1 MKLLLASTALF
12 LLPLSSFAD
21 SLSEDRVKELVLE
34 AIRDNPGI
42 VLEAIQMIEKRE
54 KTAKAFEV
62 KQVLTSNRDALERDP
77 NAPVFG
83 NPEGDVTVVEFFDYN
98 CPYCRRVKPHM
109 EALLDADKNVRV
121 VYREWPILGEGSVFA
136 ARAALAS
143 REQGKYDEF
152 HWAMME
158 LKGRVEESNVMQA
171 AEKLGID
178 TAQLRRDMESL
189 KINEHIET
197 SMRLAR
203 SLGFNGTPSF
213 VIGEAL
219 APGLIE
225 ADQMIEMVNQ
235 ARAAN

>member
-12 LLPLSSFAD
+12 LLPLASFAD
-21 SLSEDRVKELVLE
+21 SLSEERVKELVLE
-34 AIRDNPGI
+34 AIRKNPGI
-42 VLEAIQMIEKRE
+42 VIEAIQMIEERQE
-54 KTAKAFEV
+54 TAKAFEA
-62 KQVLTSNRDALERDP
+62 KQILTSNRDALVRDP
-77 NAPVFG
+77 NAPVLG
-83 NPEGDVTVVEFFDYN
+83 NPDGDVTVVEFFDYN
-98 CPYCRRVKPHM
+98 CPYCKRVKPHM
-109 EALLDADKNVRV
+109 EALLAADKNVRV

-158 LKGRVEESNVMQA
+158 MKGRAEEASVLRA
-171 AEKLGID
+171 AEKIGID
-178 TAQLRRDMESL
+178 TVQLRRDMDSP

-225 ADQMIEMVNQ
+225 ADQMIELVNQ

>member
-34 AIRDNPGI
+34 AIRDNPRI

-109 EALLDADKNVRV
+109 EALLAADKNVRV

-158 LKGRVEESNVMQA
+158 LKGRVGKPDVMQA

-178 TAQLRRDMESL
+178 TAQLRRDMESP

>member
-12 LLPLSSFAD
+12 LLPLASFAD
-21 SLSEDRVKELVLE
+21 SLSEERVKELVLE
-34 AIRDNPGI
+34 AIRENPGI
-42 VLEAIQMIEKRE
+42 VIEAIQMIEERQE
-54 KTAKAFEV
+54 AAKAFEA
-62 KQVLTSNRDALERDP
+62 KQILTSNRDALERDP
-77 NAPVFG
+77 NAPVLG
-83 NPEGDVTVVEFFDYN
+83 NPNGDVTVVEFFDYN
-98 CPYCRRVKPHM
+98 CPYCKRVKPHM
-109 EALLDADKNVRV
+109 EALLAADKNVRV

-158 LKGRVEESNVMQA
+158 MKGRVGEANVMQA

-178 TAQLRRDMESL
+178 TAQLRSDMDSP

-225 ADQMIEMVNQ
+225 ADQMIELVNQ

>member
-12 LLPLSSFAD
+12 LLPLASFAD
-21 SLSEDRVKELVLE
+21 SLSEERVKELVLE
-34 AIRDNPGI
+34 AIRENPGI
-42 VLEAIQMIEKRE
+42 VIEAIQMIEERQE
-54 KTAKAFEV
+54 TAKAFEA

-77 NAPVFG
+77 NAPVLG
-83 NPEGDVTVVEFFDYN
+83 NPDGDVTVVEFFDYN
-98 CPYCRRVKPHM
+98 CPYCKRVKPHM
-109 EALLDADKNVRV
+109 EALLAADKNVRV

-158 LKGRVEESNVMQA
+158 MKGRVGEANVMQA

-178 TAQLRRDMESL
+178 TAQLRSDMDSP

-225 ADQMIEMVNQ
+225 ADQMIELVNQ